1 MFQKK
6 NIKELNSLMD
16 EERLPFTFLK
26 EQVGSYFTLESAVN
40 HGYFIYTSNTPRQP
54 VEVTKDL
61 GKEKKT
67 TQFQFQKTNVELNTL
82 QDWIYKLTMARPPLT
97 IECNPQLL

>member
-61 GKEKKT
+61 GKEKK
-67 TQFQFQKTNVELNTL
+67 QLSFNFKRLMWNSIHYKTEYTN
-82 QDWIYKLTMARPPLT
+82 
-97 IECNPQLL
+97 